1 MMKIKATTLAYF
13 ILIFS
18 ATSCTTYKSTVS
30 NSTAAFYNY
39 EIQHQGSGAGTET
52 VKVFSYAKNEKEGI
66 ELGKL
71 NAIRAI
77 LFKGIPNADFQKP
90 LVTEVGAEE
99 KFKSYFNEF
108 LKPGGK
114 YLKFVALSS
123 SNLDVFT
130 SSEQQK
136 VGIIVTIQ
144 KDNLR
149 KELEVANIIKA
160 LNNGF

>member
-1 MMKIKATTLAYF
+1 MKNKATILAFYV
-13 ILIFS
+13 LIFS
-18 ATSCTTYKSTVS
+18 ATSCTTYKSSVS

-52 VKVFSYAKNEKEGI
+52 VKVFSYAKNEKEAI

-90 LVTEVGAEE
+90 MVPEVGAEE
-99 KFKSYFNEF
+99 KYKSYFNEF

-114 YLKFVALSS
+114 YLKFIALTNN
-123 SNLDVFT
+123 NLDVFKST
-130 SSEQQK
+130 EQQK
-136 VGIIVTIQ
+136 VGITVTIQ

-149 KELEVANIIKA
+149 KELEAANIIKP
-160 LNNGF
+160 LNYGF